1 MKKVGM
7 LVGAMWAV
15 LALVG
20 CKKESTLTQAGDM
33 NLAGCEVPAGLT
45 PVQAEAVSCAP
56 AQAEPQITAEP
67 SAAAPVESVINEALA
82 RDAFIFN
89 QSEEDVEARR
99 FAEGDLNGDGV
110 SDKVVLFVLQ
120 ATDGGNGYATHLAVF
135 LKEGNGLTYAD
146 SLPVSGYGE
155 GVQEFA
161 VQGGMVVMKILVQG
175 PGDATC
181 CPSVEKN
188 VSYVLHTGKLI
199 EAKPVTAA
207 Y

>member
-7 LVGAMWAV
+7 LLGAMLAV

-20 CKKESTLTQAGDM
+20 CKKEAALTQAGDI

-45 PVQAEAVSCAP
+45 AAQAEAISCAP
-56 AQAEPQITAEP
+56 ALAEPQIAAEP
-67 SAAAPVESVINEALA
+67 SVAASDESIINEALA
-82 RDAFIFN
+82 RQAFIFDQADEN
-89 QSEEDVEARR
+89 VEARK

-110 SDKVVLFVLQ
+110 SDKAVLFVLE
-120 ATDGGNGYATHLAVF
+120 ATNGGNAYATHLAVF
-135 LKEGNGLTYAD
+135 VREAGALTYAD

-155 GVQEFA
+155 GVQDFTVQDGA
-161 VQGGMVVMKILVQG
+161 VAMKILVQG
-175 PGDATC
+175 PDDATC

-188 VSYVLHTGKLI
+188 VSYVLQRGKLI
-199 EAKPVTAA
+199 EANPVSAA

>member
-7 LVGAMWAV
+7 LVGAMLAV

-20 CKKESTLTQAGDM
+20 CKKEAALTQAGDI

-56 AQAEPQITAEP
+56 AQAELQITAEP

-82 RDAFIFN
+82 REAFIFN

-99 FAEGDLNGDGV
+99 FADGDLNGDGV
-110 SDKVVLFVLQ
+110 SDRAVLFVLE
-120 ATDGGNGYATHLAVF
+120 ATNGGNAYATHLAVF
-135 LKEGNGLTYAD
+135 VREAGALAYAD

-155 GVQEFA
+155 GVQGFTIQEGTVA
-161 VQGGMVVMKILVQG
+161 IKTLVQG
-175 PGDATC
+175 PDDATC

-188 VSYVLHTGKLI
+188 VSYVLHNGKLT
-199 EAKPVTAA
+199 EAKPASAA

>member
-7 LVGAMWAV
+7 LVGAMLAV

-20 CKKESTLTQAGDM
+20 CKKEAALTQAGDI

-45 PVQAEAVSCAP
+45 AVQAEAVSCTP
-56 AQAEPQITAEP
+56 AQAEPQIAAEP
-67 SAAAPVESVINEALA
+67 SVAASDESIINEALT
-82 RDAFIFN
+82 RQAFIFDQADEN
-89 QSEEDVEARR
+89 VEARK

-110 SDKVVLFVLQ
+110 SDKAVLFVLE
-120 ATDGGNGYATHLAVF
+120 ATNGGNAYATHLAVF
-135 LKEGNGLTYAD
+135 VREAGALAYAD

-155 GVQEFA
+155 GVQDFGVQEGA
-161 VQGGMVVMKILVQG
+161 VAMKILVQG
-175 PGDATC
+175 PDDATC

-188 VSYVLHTGKLI
+188 VSYVLQRGKLI
-199 EAKPVTAA
+199 EAKPVSAA

>member
-7 LVGAMWAV
+7 LVGAMLAV

-20 CKKESTLTQAGDM
+20 CKKEVALTQAGDI

-45 PVQAEAVSCAP
+45 SAQAEAVSCAP
-56 AQAEPQITAEP
+56 AQAGPQIAAEP
-67 SAAAPVESVINEALA
+67 SVAASDESVINEALA
-82 RDAFIFN
+82 RQAFIFDQADEN
-89 QSEEDVEARR
+89 VEARK

-110 SDKVVLFVLQ
+110 SDKAVLFVLE
-120 ATDGGNGYATHLAVF
+120 ATNGGNAYATHLAVF
-135 LKEGNGLTYAD
+135 VREAGALTYAD

-155 GVQEFA
+155 GVQDFTVQDGA
-161 VQGGMVVMKILVQG
+161 VAMKILVQG
-175 PGDATC
+175 PDDATC

-188 VSYVLHTGKLI
+188 VSYVLQNGKLI
-199 EAKPVTAA
+199 EAKPVNAA

>member
-7 LVGAMWAV
+7 LVGAVWAV

-20 CKKESTLTQAGDM
+20 CKKESTLTQAGDI

-99 FAEGDLNGDGV
+99 FAEGDLNGDGL
-110 SDKVVLFVLQ
+110 SDKAVLFVLQ

-135 LKEGNGLTYAD
+135 AREAGALAYAD

-155 GVQEFA
+155 GVQDFT
-161 VQGGMVVMKILVQG
+161 VQEGSVAMKILVQG
-175 PGDATC
+175 PDDATC

-188 VSYVLHTGKLI
+188 VSYVLQNGKLI
-199 EAKPVTAA
+199 EAKLLSAA

>member
-7 LVGAMWAV
+7 LVGAMLAV

-20 CKKESTLTQAGDM
+20 CKKEAALTQAGDI

-45 PVQAEAVSCAP
+45 AAQAEAISCAP
-56 AQAEPQITAEP
+56 ALAEPQIAAEP
-67 SAAAPVESVINEALA
+67 SAAASDESVINDALA
-82 RDAFIFN
+82 RQAFIFDQADEN
-89 QSEEDVEARR
+89 VEARK

-110 SDKVVLFVLQ
+110 SDKAVLFVLE
-120 ATDGGNGYATHLAVF
+120 ATNGGNAYATHLAVF
-135 LKEGNGLTYAD
+135 VREAGALTYAD

-155 GVQEFA
+155 GVQDFTVQDGA
-161 VQGGMVVMKILVQG
+161 VAMKILVQG
-175 PGDATC
+175 PDDATC

-188 VSYVLHTGKLI
+188 VSYVLQNGKLI
-199 EAKPVTAA
+199 EAKPVNAA

>member
-7 LVGAMWAV
+7 LVGAMLAV

-20 CKKESTLTQAGDM
+20 CKKEAALTQAGDI

-45 PVQAEAVSCAP
+45 AAQAEAVSCAP
-56 AQAEPQITAEP
+56 AQAEPQSAAEP
-67 SAAAPVESVINEALA
+67 SAAASDESVISEALA
-82 RDAFIFN
+82 RQAFIFDQADEN
-89 QSEEDVEARR
+89 VEARK

-110 SDKVVLFVLQ
+110 SDKAVLFVLE
-120 ATDGGNGYATHLAVF
+120 ATNGGNAYATHLAVF
-135 LKEGNGLTYAD
+135 AREAGALAYAD

-155 GVQEFA
+155 GVQDFT
-161 VQGGMVVMKILVQG
+161 VQEGSVVMKILAQG

-188 VSYVLHTGKLI
+188 VSYVLHNGKLI
-199 EAKPVTAA
+199 EAKPVSAA

>member
-7 LVGAMWAV
+7 LVGAMLAV

-20 CKKESTLTQAGDM
+20 CKKEAALTQAGDI

-45 PVQAEAVSCAP
+45 AAQAEAVSCAP
-56 AQAEPQITAEP
+56 AQAEPQSAAEP
-67 SAAAPVESVINEALA
+67 SAAASDESVISEALA
-82 RDAFIFN
+82 RQAFIFDQADEN
-89 QSEEDVEARR
+89 VEARK

-110 SDKVVLFVLQ
+110 SDKAVLFVLE
-120 ATDGGNGYATHLAVF
+120 ATNGGNAYATHLAVF
-135 LKEGNGLTYAD
+135 AREAGALAYAD

-155 GVQEFA
+155 GVQDFT
-161 VQGGMVVMKILVQG
+161 VQEGSVAMKILVQG
-175 PGDATC
+175 PDDATC

-188 VSYVLHTGKLI
+188 VSYVLQNGKLI
-199 EAKPVTAA
+199 EAKLLSAA

>member
-20 CKKESTLTQAGDM
+20 CKKESALTQAGDI

-45 PVQAEAVSCAP
+45 PAQAEAVSCAP
-56 AQAEPQITAEP
+56 AQAESEITAEP

-82 RDAFIFN
+82 REAFIFN

-99 FAEGDLNGDGV
+99 FADGDLNGDGV
-110 SDKVVLFVLQ
+110 SDRAVLFVLE
-120 ATDGGNGYATHLAVF
+120 ATNGGNAYATHLAVF
-135 LKEGNGLTYAD
+135 VREAGALAYAD

-155 GVQEFA
+155 GVQGFTIQEGTVA
-161 VQGGMVVMKILVQG
+161 IKTLVQG
-175 PGDATC
+175 PDDATC

-188 VSYVLHTGKLI
+188 VSYVLHNGKLT
-199 EAKPVTAA
+199 EVASKHE
-207 Y
+207 

>member
-7 LVGAMWAV
+7 LVGAMLAV

-20 CKKESTLTQAGDM
+20 CKKEEVLTQAGDI

-45 PVQAEAVSCAP
+45 AAQAEAISCAP
-56 AQAEPQITAEP
+56 ALAEPQIAAEP
-67 SAAAPVESVINEALA
+67 SVAASDESIINEALS
-82 RDAFIFN
+82 RQAFIFDQADEN
-89 QSEEDVEARR
+89 VEARK

-110 SDKVVLFVLQ
+110 SDKAVLFVLE
-120 ATDGGNGYATHLAVF
+120 ATNGGNAYATHLAVF
-135 LKEGNGLTYAD
+135 VREAGALTYAD

-155 GVQEFA
+155 GVQDFTVQDGA
-161 VQGGMVVMKILVQG
+161 VAMKILVQG
-175 PGDATC
+175 PDDATC

-188 VSYVLHTGKLI
+188 VSYVLQRGKLI
-199 EAKPVTAA
+199 EAKPVSAA